1 MFSVFPYIFS
11 FNDIIIHFTEFSNKC
26 QTNPVCFR
34 KFSGKIYL
42 DKFPLYP
49 QLKISDRDLIKSES
63 IKKRTPQKVLFV
75 STVILLN

>member
-34 KFSGKIYL
+34 KFFGKI
-42 DKFPLYP
+42 KH
-49 QLKISDRDLIKSES
+49 LILILNEN
-63 IKKRTPQKVLFV
+63 QKA
-75 STVILLN
+75 N